1 MALSETY
8 RRQVE
13 LLLRLIP
20 AVAAEE
26 CFALKGGTA
35 INLFVRDL
43 PRLSVDID
51 LTYLPVEDRATS
63 LKGVEGALERIA
75 ESAKTV
81 APDLLI
87 ERGKTREEKATTALF
102 LRSGAAQVK
111 VEVTP
116 VLRGCVF
123 PPEMREVSLSVQA
136 HFGYAE
142 MRVVS
147 FPDLYAGKIVAALD
161 RQHPRDLFDVH
172 QLLANEGISDEL
184 RRAFLVYVVS
194 HDRRMS
200 EILAP
205 TRKDLTG
212 EFARGFEGMTVA
224 PVTREN
230 LEATREA
237 LFDAII
243 GQMPAAHRRFL
254 VDIKATGEAD
264 WEGLELTE
272 ARSLPAVQWR
282 LHNLA
287 RVEPQRRE
295 GMARRLAEVLGVEG
309 KE

>member
-1 MALSETY
+1 MALSEIY

-13 LLLRLIP
+13 LLLRVIP

-51 LTYLPVEDRATS
+51 LTYLPVADRATS
-63 LKGVEGALERIA
+63 LEGVEAALERIA
-75 ESAKTV
+75 EGAKTAV
-81 APDLLI
+81 PDLLI

-111 VEVTP
+111 IEVTP

-123 PPEMREVSLSVQA
+123 PPEMREVSPRVEA
-136 HFGYAE
+136 EFGYAE
-142 MRVVS
+142 MRIVS

-161 RQHPRDLFDVH
+161 RQHPRDLFDVN
-172 QLLANEGISDEL
+172 QLLANEGISDDL
-184 RRAFLVYVVS
+184 RRAFLVYLVS

-212 EFARGFEGMTVA
+212 EFAWGFEGMTFA
-224 PVTREN
+224 PVPLED

-237 LFDAII
+237 LIDAII
-243 GQMPAAHRRFL
+243 GLMPVAHRRLL
-254 VDIKATGEAD
+254 VVIKATGEAD
-264 WEGLELTE
+264 WEGLGLSE

-282 LHNLA
+282 LRNLA
-287 RVEPQRRE
+287 RVEATRRDE
-295 GMARRLAEVLGVEG
+295 MARRLAEVLGL
-309 KE
+309 

>member
-1 MALSETY
+1 VALSEVY
-8 RRQVE
+8 RRQVA

-51 LTYLPVEDRATS
+51 LTYLPVADRATS
-63 LKGVEGALERIA
+63 LEGVEGALERIA
-75 ESAKTV
+75 KRAKTA

-123 PPEMREVSLSVQA
+123 PPEMREVSPRVESE
-136 HFGYAE
+136 FGYAE
-142 MRVVS
+142 MRIVS

-172 QLLANEGISDEL
+172 QLLVSEGISDEL
-184 RRAFLVYVVS
+184 RRAFVVYLIS

-205 TRKDLTG
+205 TRKDLTA
-212 EFARGFEGMTVA
+212 EFAQGFEGMTVA
-224 PVTREN
+224 PVP
-230 LEATREA
+230 LEDLQATREA
-237 LFDAII
+237 LIDAII
-243 GQMPAAHRRFL
+243 GQMPDMHRRFL
-254 VDIKATGEAD
+254 VDIKATGEGD
-264 WEGLELTE
+264 WEALGLSE

-287 RVEPQRRE
+287 RVEPRRRE
-295 GMARRLAEVLGVEG
+295 GMARRLAEVLGV
-309 KE
+309 

>member
-1 MALSETY
+1 VALSESY

-13 LLLRLIP
+13 LLLRVIP

-51 LTYLPVEDRATS
+51 LTYLPVADRATS
-63 LKGVEGALERIA
+63 LEGVEGALERIA
-75 ESAKTV
+75 ERAKAATS
-81 APDLLI
+81 DLLI

-102 LRSGAAQVK
+102 LRRGAAQVK

-123 PPEMREVSLSVQA
+123 PPELREVSPSVEA
-136 HFGYAE
+136 EFGYAE

-224 PVTREN
+224 PVTLEE

-237 LFDAII
+237 LIATII
-243 GQMPAAHRRFL
+243 GKMPAAHRHFL
-254 VDIKATGEAD
+254 VDIKAKGEAD
-264 WEGLELTE
+264 WEGLGLTE
-272 ARSLPAVQWR
+272 ARNLPAVQWR

-287 RVEPQRRE
+287 RVAARRRE
-295 GMARRLAEVLGVEG
+295 EMARRLAEVLGV
-309 KE
+309 

>member
-1 MALSETY
+1 MALSESY

-13 LLLRLIP
+13 LLLRVMP
-20 AVAAEE
+20 VVAAEE

-43 PRLSVDID
+43 PRLSVDVD
-51 LTYLPVEDRATS
+51 LTYLPVADRATS
-63 LKGVEGALERIA
+63 LSGVEEALERIA
-75 ESAKTV
+75 EKAKRAV
-81 APDLLI
+81 PDLLI
-87 ERGKTREEKATTALF
+87 ERGKTREEKTTTALF

-123 PPEMREVSLSVQA
+123 PPEMREVSQSVEAQ
-136 HFGYAE
+136 FGYAE

-172 QLLANEGISDEL
+172 LLLANEGISDEL
-184 RRAFLVYVVS
+184 RRAFLVYLVS

-200 EILAP
+200 EIVAP
-205 TRKDLTG
+205 TRKDLAS
-212 EFARGFEGMTVA
+212 EFAQGFEGMTVT
-224 PVTREN
+224 PVPLAE

-237 LFDAII
+237 LIDAMV

-264 WEGLELTE
+264 WEGLGLTE

-282 LHNLA
+282 LHNLV
-287 RVEPQRRE
+287 RVEARRRE
-295 GMARRLAEVLGVEG
+295 GMARRLAEVLGV
-309 KE
+309 